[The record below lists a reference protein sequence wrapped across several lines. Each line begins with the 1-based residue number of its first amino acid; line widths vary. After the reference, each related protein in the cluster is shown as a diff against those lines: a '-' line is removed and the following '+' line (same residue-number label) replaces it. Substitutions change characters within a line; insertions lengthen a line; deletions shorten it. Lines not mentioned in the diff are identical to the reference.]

1 MKQNPNIFLFSH
13 AVGSFNLEDE
23 MKGLTEELIGLS
35 LDLEKNKKTAVIK
48 SNTGGYQ
55 SDLLGSSYSIIKE
68 TKNIFAKA
76 ITQFAETIYVKKPF
90 TINFDDPWLNV
101 NRENHSNKTHTHA
114 GSDLSTTYYCEV
126 PTNSGGIVFEN
137 PVLHQ
142 RTTMIWYEKHD
153 MWNSEFIQFAP
164 KKYDLIIF
172 PSYLPHFVEPNKSNQ
187 PRISLACNVQI
198 RNDKDRRV
206 IK

>member
-1 MKQNPNIFLFSH
+1 MKQNSNLFFFSH
-13 AVGSFNLEDE
+13 AVGIFNLEDE
-23 MKGLTEELIGLS
+23 MKELTEELIGLS
-35 LDLEKNKKTAVIK
+35 LNLEKNKKTSVIK

-55 SDLLGSSYSIIKE
+55 SDFLESSNRIIKE
-68 TKNIFAKA
+68 TKNIIAKA

-101 NRENHSNKTHTHA
+101 NRENHFNKTHTHP
-114 GSDLSTTYYCEV
+114 GSDLSITYYCEV
-126 PTNSGGIVFEN
+126 STNSGKIVFEN

-142 RTTMIWYEKHD
+142 RTTMIWYEKHA
-153 MWNSEFIQFAP
+153 MWNSEFIQLAP

-172 PSYLPHFVEPNKSNQ
+172 PSYLPHFVERNKSNK
-187 PRISLACNVQI
+187 PRISLACNAQI